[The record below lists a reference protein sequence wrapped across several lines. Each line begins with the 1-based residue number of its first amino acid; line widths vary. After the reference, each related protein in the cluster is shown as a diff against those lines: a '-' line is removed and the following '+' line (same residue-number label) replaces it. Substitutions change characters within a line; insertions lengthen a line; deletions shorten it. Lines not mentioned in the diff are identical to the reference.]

1 MQRLQD
7 TKRSIGELLAL
18 LKQEF
23 SDITISKIR
32 FLEGQGLVTPER
44 TPSGYRKFSEDD
56 VARLR
61 FILREQKEH
70 FLPLKVIRGR
80 LEEKNSE
87 QSISIQSQPNAALST
102 RETVS
107 AVSTLAGATLDR
119 NELLSASG
127 LSESQLRELET
138 FGLLKARNSSGVSSL
153 NASGAGS
160 PNASGAA
167 TYDENSL
174 VVAKLA
180 SRLLQLG
187 TEVRHLRIYKTN
199 ADREADL
206 YRQLTVQVRGTRNTA
221 AKMEAQAR
229 LQELT
234 TLGEAMRSE
243 LVRQAISSS

>member
-7 TKRSIGELLAL
+7 TKRSIGEVLAL

-32 FLEGQGLVTPER
+32 FLESQGLVTPER

-80 LEEKNSE
+80 LEDKTEEPTAPS
-87 QSISIQSQPNAALST
+87 QSGAESATRDAIAPPN
-102 RETVS
+102 
-107 AVSTLAGATLDR
+107 TLGGVTLER
-119 NELLSASG
+119 SELLNASG
-127 LSESQLRELET
+127 LSESQLRELEN
-138 FGLLKARNSSGVSSL
+138 FGLLNARN
-153 NASGAGS
+153 AAGAI
-160 PNASGAA
+160 

-174 VVAKLA
+174 VIAKIA
-180 SRLLQLG
+180 ARLLQFG

-234 TLGEAMRSE
+234 TLGEAMRAE
-243 LVRQAISSS
+243 LVRQAINT